1 MMIVFFIIGV
11 LSSAIFAVISYVKI
25 SIESKHNRV
34 VFAFSR
40 LQSAV
45 TNDMIA
51 RYNAGTLTRQDFEAV
66 RFLSRMLDNIDL
78 HYKHHKTT
86 MFSLRKMRRRIEQDL
101 ECYEEIRKQV
111 REQLTELPADPKIA
125 ALYDD
130 FNRAATNALLAYTPF
145 MRTEIILRLL
155 LGDIAGKIIKIR
167 EEQKLSGEK
176 FA

>member
-1 MMIVFFIIGV
+1 MIVSIVFIAGI
-11 LSSAIFAVISYVKI
+11 LTIFVFWVIFYVKLER
-25 SIESKHNRV
+25 ESKHDCV
-34 VFAFSR
+34 VFAFAR

-45 TNDMIA
+45 TNDLIV
-51 RYNAGTLTRQDFEAV
+51 RYEADTLTRQDFEAA

-86 MFSLRKMRRRIEQDL
+86 MFNLRKMRQRIEQDL

-111 REQLTELPADPKIA
+111 REQLPTDPKIA

-145 MRTEIILRLL
+145 IRTEIILRLL
-155 LGDIAGKIIKIR
+155 LGDIAGKITKIR

>member
-1 MMIVFFIIGV
+1 MIVFLIIGV

-25 SIESKHNRV
+25 SRASKHDRV
-34 VFAFSR
+34 LFAFSR

-51 RYNAGTLTRQDFEAV
+51 RYKADTLTRQDFEAAQ
-66 RFLSRMLDNIDL
+66 FLSKMLDNIAL
-78 HYKHHKTT
+78 HYDRHKTT
-86 MFSLRKMRRRIEQDL
+86 MFNLRKMQRMIEQDL
-101 ECYEEIRKQV
+101 ERYEEIRKQV
-111 REQLTELPADPKIA
+111 REQFPADTKIA

-145 MRTEIILRLL
+145 IRTEIILRLL